1 MKKIYTYILI
11 AAAAIS
17 AASCS
22 LDRDYQNGPS
32 TGTFPASQEEALA
45 GVLVSYKNLGNGSF
59 QQQYNPFPYRF
70 IDHVTDIGC
79 TRSAKL
85 GEWAQFETSSIT
97 SQSSVAKDL
106 YSGIYKTAGRIHLVL
121 DNLDNLKDKV
131 EEDVFYQFKA
141 ELLCLRAFVY
151 DLGCQYYG
159 DIQFIDHCLT
169 LDDYAYPRVPR
180 EEVTAR
186 LLKDLDDELIDHLPI
201 AWPKGEW
208 GTVRF
213 GRVAAYMLKARI
225 CLNWGMYE
233 DAAFY
238 SKKALDLADGIYS
251 LTPLDCTYY
260 ATALDGEPSAAN
272 LFGFEA
278 EMGSNEWIWSISFN
292 KLAASNVHHGIYTF
306 VSRVHNGA
314 AGGGPTQAMMDSFQC
329 TDGLSIVESSL
340 YDWKNP
346 WKNRD
351 PRLDLFCLRN
361 NTRCMGIEYSALT
374 TATTVI
380 DFHTGAAV
388 NNNDVTG
395 NKSEYG
401 PNGKSG
407 PGGYLWRK
415 WCDEAYY
422 GQITGTGYEDDLD
435 VPVMRYAELLLID
448 AEANIEMDGGDLTRA
463 ANDINAVR
471 ARVGMPKVKATDRE
485 GLRTALRYERK
496 IELCNE
502 GFRWFDLR
510 RWKDANGTC
519 LAATAV
525 NGPQYAPAFNDA
537 LPNAKPTIDSNWIVS
552 YNGSTWDG
560 KASNLRTLRTL
571 KFTVGRDEL
580 FPFPY
585 NEITTNPALDPV
597 KDQNPGY

>member
-1 MKKIYTYILI
+1 MKKTFTFTII
-11 AAAAIS
+11 ALAATLAV
-17 AASCS
+17 SCS
-22 LDRDYQNGPS
+22 LDREYQNGPA
-32 TGTFPASQEEALA
+32 TGSFPASAEEARA

-70 IDHVTDIGC
+70 IDHVTDIAC

-85 GEWAQFETSSIT
+85 GEWAQFEQSTIT
-97 SQSSVAKDL
+97 SQSSVVKAL
-106 YSGIYKTAGRIHLVL
+106 YTGIYKTAGRIHLVL
-121 DNLDNLKDKV
+121 DNLDNLRDKV
-131 EEDVFYQFKA
+131 DEDTYCQFKA
-141 ELLCLRAFVY
+141 ELLCLRAFMY
-151 DLGCQYYG
+151 DMGCQYYG

-180 EEVTAR
+180 AEVTAR
-186 LLKDLDDELIDHLPI
+186 ILEDLDDELLDHLPVQ
-201 AWPKGEW
+201 WNKSEW
-208 GTVRF
+208 GNIRF

-225 CLNWGMYE
+225 CLNWGMYAE
-233 DAAFY
+233 AAKY
-238 SKKALDLADGIYS
+238 SKIAMDLADGIYS

-260 ATALDGEPSAAN
+260 DTAMDGEPSCTP

-278 EMGSNEWIWSISFN
+278 ENGSKEWIWSISFN
-292 KLAASNVHHGIYTF
+292 KLAASNVHHGIYTY

-314 AGGGPTQAMMDSFQC
+314 AGGGPTQSMMDSFEC
-329 TDGLSIVESSL
+329 TDGLSILESPL
-340 YDWKNP
+340 YDWQKP
-346 WKNRD
+346 WRNRD
-351 PRLDLFCLRN
+351 PRLDLYCLRS
-361 NTRCMGIEYSALT
+361 NTRCMGVEFNTSPS
-374 TATTVI
+374 ATTVT
-380 DFHTGAAV
+380 DFNTGAQV

-415 WCDEAYY
+415 FSDPYYY

-435 VPVMRYAELLLID
+435 VPVFRFAELLLID

-463 ANDINAVR
+463 ANDLNMIR
-471 ARVGMPKVKATDRE
+471 ARVKMPKVTATTKE
-485 GLRTALRYERK
+485 GLRKALRYERK

-510 RWKDANGTC
+510 RWKDASGTV
-519 LAATAV
+519 LAAKAV
-525 NGPQYAPAFNDA
+525 DGPQYAPAFNGA
-537 LPNAKPTIDSNWIVS
+537 TPNAKPTIDGNWIVT
-552 YNGSTWDG
+552 YNGDTWDG
-560 KASNLRTLRTL
+560 KASNLRVLRTL

-585 NEITTNPALDPV
+585 TELTTNPALNPDT
-597 KDQNPGY
+597 DQNPGY